1 MSLKI
6 VKDTYLLITKNE
18 LDKIGINEKW
28 END

>member
-18 LDKIGINEKW
+18 LDKIGINDKW

>member
-6 VKDTYLLITKNE
+6 GKDTYLLITKNE
-18 LDKIGINEKW
+18 LDKIGINDKW